1 MFFFTGCSL
10 SCRLLNLHLSLL
22 PLPIGAERMSVVI
35 TDKQARW
42 TFPRLGTFSWYAES
56 EQPLAAPPHNPWHFV
71 LMLHSMKMKEYG
83 NVMAFEV
90 NMYYKINLDE
100 DLPIPLI
107 RRGDWRLIFNC
118 KSNYMEQIASDI
130 WLSRWL
136 IKRPGCWG
144 RLSASWIQTKEK
156 IKKVVPF
163 VITNFKGEITKPNI
177 PLEKPGIL
185 PLCACLP
192 SYLTPAVT
200 TPTTQDPG
208 DTLKRG
214 KQWCEKWIE
223 ELFCYRQPGA

>member
-1 MFFFTGCSL
+1 MWIELVFTTQRRLRKKKSFCSGCSL
-10 SCRLLNLHLSLL
+10 SCRLLDLRLFLL
-22 PLPIGAERMSVVI
+22 PPSVGAERMIVVI

-42 TFPRLGTFSWYAES
+42 TFPRQGTFSWYAES

-71 LMLHSMKMKEYG
+71 LMLHSMKMREYG

-144 RLSASWIQTKEK
+144 RLSACWIQTKEK

-177 PLEKPGIL
+177 PSEKPSIL

-200 TPTTQDPG
+200 TPTTQDLV
-208 DTLKRG
+208 TR
-214 KQWCEKWIE
+214 
-223 ELFCYRQPGA
+223 

>member
-1 MFFFTGCSL
+1 MFSYSMSPDIIIRMARDLISIYPFFTGCIL
-10 SCRLLNLHLSLL
+10 SWRLLDFHLSLL
-22 PLPIGAERMSVVI
+22 SLPMGGERMSVVI

-56 EQPLAAPPHNPWHFV
+56 EQSLAAPLHNPWHFV
-71 LMLHSMKMKEYG
+71 LMLHSMKMREYG

-136 IKRPGCWG
+136 IKRPGC
-144 RLSASWIQTKEK
+144 
-156 IKKVVPF
+156 
-163 VITNFKGEITKPNI
+163 
-177 PLEKPGIL
+177 
-185 PLCACLP
+185 
-192 SYLTPAVT
+192 
-200 TPTTQDPG
+200 
-208 DTLKRG
+208 
-214 KQWCEKWIE
+214 
-223 ELFCYRQPGA
+223 

>member
-1 MFFFTGCSL
+1 MFFYTA
-10 SCRLLNLHLSLL
+10 CRLSSRLLDLNFSLL
-22 PLPIGAERMSVVI
+22 PLPVGADRMSVVI

-42 TFPRLGTFSWYAES
+42 TFPRLWTFSWYAES
-56 EQPLAAPPHNPWHFV
+56 EQPLVTPPHNPWHFV
-71 LMLHSMKMKEYG
+71 LTPHGMKMREYG

-136 IKRPGCWG
+136 IKSPGYWG

-163 VITNFKGEITKPNI
+163 VIRNFKGEITKPNI
-177 PLEKPGIL
+177 PLEKPSIL

-192 SYLTPAVT
+192 SRLIPAVI

-214 KQWCEKWIE
+214 KQWCKKWIE

>member
-1 MFFFTGCSL
+1 M
-10 SCRLLNLHLSLL
+10 H
-22 PLPIGAERMSVVI
+22 
-35 TDKQARW
+35 
-42 TFPRLGTFSWYAES
+42 
-56 EQPLAAPPHNPWHFV
+56 
-71 LMLHSMKMKEYG
+71 HSMKMREYG

-107 RRGDWRLIFNC
+107 RWGDWRLIFNC

-144 RLSASWIQTKEK
+144 RLSASGIQTKEK

-163 VITNFKGEITKPNI
+163 VITNFKGEITKLNI
-177 PLEKPGIL
+177 PLEKTGIL
-185 PLCACLP
+185 PLCASLP
-192 SYLTPAVT
+192 RYLAPAVT
-200 TPTTQDPG
+200 TRATPDLG
-208 DTLKRG
+208 DMLKRR